1 MLTDAQIT
9 DIRNAQTRAHRQ
21 WCDAMVKRKLL
32 TKRKAEDIHAGF
44 KDGCAAMVASC
55 KAAEKAGKGA
65 RVVWNRERAEWMG
78 L

>member
-9 DIRNAQTRAHRQ
+9 DIRNAQTRAHR
-21 WCDAMVKRKLL
+21 
-32 TKRKAEDIHAGF
+32 H
-44 KDGCAAMVASC
+44 GCAAMVASC

-78 L
+78 LRDARIKEGWAA